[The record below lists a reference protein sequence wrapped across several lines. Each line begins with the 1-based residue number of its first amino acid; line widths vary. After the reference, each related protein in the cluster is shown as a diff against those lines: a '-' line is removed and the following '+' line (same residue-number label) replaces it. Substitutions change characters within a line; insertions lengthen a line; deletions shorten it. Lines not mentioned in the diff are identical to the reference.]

1 MWGFVWW
8 QDFAVLLPSSSSSPF
23 HSLGIEAVAPSST
36 NNPLSFRSRVEKPGR
51 FAASPEIAQ
60 WQFAGGFLSRH
71 AREDG
76 KRNEKGER
84 VMVITAFFKVKDEE
98 GSMKGFVDAMG

>member
-1 MWGFVWW
+1 M
-8 QDFAVLLPSSSSSPF
+8 
-23 HSLGIEAVAPSST
+23 
-36 NNPLSFRSRVEKPGR
+36 
-51 FAASPEIAQ
+51 
-60 WQFAGGFLSRH
+60 
-71 AREDG
+71 REDG